1 MDELKLILEEDDY
14 QNKNGL
20 EVKNRGF
27 YEEKISNFEENFTD
41 DENIGKIGNFE
52 LCGHFWCTQYSY
64 HENEDNYFEIN
75 FQNLDTQIEDKNDLI
90 KFVISFKDSEN
101 STRYK
106 SYISSLCFFK
116 DVNINRSEG
125 YSNFIVKEDY
135 DENIKVLIKNNDI
148 MINIYLCI
156 YESNKDLYNEYFN
169 KFKNQICKNEK
180 YEIQEEI
187 IYEFAVDYWNKNRN
201 LLFSPYFK
209 IENYTW

>member
-52 LCGHFWCTQYSY
+52 LCGHFWCIQYSY

-156 YESNKDLYNEYFN
+156 YESNKDLF
-169 KFKNQICKNEK
+169 
-180 YEIQEEI
+180 I
-187 IYEFAVDYWNKNRN
+187 I
-201 LLFSPYFK
+201 
-209 IENYTW
+209 